1 MKRAYET
8 VTAELLAME
17 QADIITSSGEG
28 DPLTKYEIRTRPNGT
43 KPEGARSY
51 RKSCFRKGKKL

>member
-1 MKRAYET
+1 MKRAYEN

-28 DPLTKYEIRTRPNGT
+28 DPLTKYENPNQT
-43 KPEGARSY
+43 EWDPA
-51 RKSCFRKGKKL
+51 

>member
-17 QADIITSSGEG
+17 QADIITSSAEG
-28 DPLTKYEIRTRPNGT
+28 DPLTKYENPNQT
-43 KPEGARSY
+43 EWDPA
-51 RKSCFRKGKKL
+51 

>member
-28 DPLTKYEIRTRPNGT
+28 DPLTEYKNPNQT
-43 KPEGARSY
+43 EWEPA
-51 RKSCFRKGKKL
+51 

>member
-17 QADIITSSGEG
+17 QADIITSSDGQN
-28 DPLTKYEIRTRPNGT
+28 DPLTEYNNPNQT
-43 KPEGARSY
+43 EWDPA
-51 RKSCFRKGKKL
+51 

>member
-1 MKRAYET
+1 MSEFRNERERRTAMKRAYET

-28 DPLTKYEIRTRPNGT
+28 DPLTKYENPNQT
-43 KPEGARSY
+43 EWDKA
-51 RKSCFRKGKKL
+51 